1 MVFGR
6 NPGILGLSECTTGSL
21 ETFTPSKMGR
31 QMIAKMERA
40 RELCIQVEA
49 DIRLKTAM
57 KDRLPREPMRNIEIG
72 DEVTFR
78 DHKEKKI
85 RVGVLTGM
93 DGDSIGLVKWC
104 NHERRVPF
112 RELMH
117 LKERRD
123 LLEDGET
130 DIDSAEEIVQ
140 EIIPARQVGPKRKK
154 KVEIIPSLTS
164 IQVEREVRE
173 RKRLSDELSDD
184 TDHLPKMKVFT
195 ESDTD
200 EETIKKRKENS
211 NKLPVNFDI
220 RPKRYRQVKLYMTS
234 GRVITGRVSG
244 TVKTNQNKFW
254 VDDGRTQYIPIDM
267 EDVRDW
273 LYNEE
278 E

>member
-1 MVFGR
+1 M
-6 NPGILGLSECTTGSL
+6 
-21 ETFTPSKMGR
+21 
-31 QMIAKMERA
+31 
-40 RELCIQVEA
+40 
-49 DIRLKTAM
+49 
-57 KDRLPREPMRNIEIG
+57 
-72 DEVTFR
+72 
-78 DHKEKKI
+78 
-85 RVGVLTGM
+85 
-93 DGDSIGLVKWC
+93 
-104 NHERRVPF
+104 
-112 RELMH
+112 
-117 LKERRD
+117 
-123 LLEDGET
+123 
-130 DIDSAEEIVQ
+130 Q
-140 EIIPARQVGPKRKK
+140 EIIPARQVGPKRKN

-211 NKLPVNFDI
+211 NKLPENFDI
-220 RPKRYRQVKLYMTS
+220 RPKCWRQVKLMMTS
-234 GRVITGRVSG
+234 GRVITGKVSG
-244 TVKTNQNKFW
+244 TVRTNQNKFF

>member
-1 MVFGR
+1 
-6 NPGILGLSECTTGSL
+6 
-21 ETFTPSKMGR
+21 
-31 QMIAKMERA
+31 MIAKMEKA

-57 KDRLPREPMRNIEIG
+57 KDRLLREPMRNIEIG

-78 DHKEKKI
+78 DHKEKRM
-85 RVGVLTGM
+85 RVGVMTGM
-93 DGDSIGLVKWC
+93 DGSSIALVKWC
-104 NHERRVPF
+104 NHERRIPY

-130 DIDSAEEIVQ
+130 DIDSVEEIIQ
-140 EIIPARQVGPKRKK
+140 EIIPARQVGPVRKN

-195 ESDTD
+195 ASDTD
-200 EETIKKRKENS
+200 EETIKKRKS
-211 NKLPVNFDI
+211 KKTVLDI
-220 RPKRYRQVKLYMTS
+220 DVRPKIWRQVRLMMTS
-234 GRVITGRVSG
+234 GKVISGRVSG
-244 TVKTNQNKFW
+244 TVKTNQDKFFI
-254 VDDGRTQYIPIDM
+254 DDGRTKHIPIDL
-267 EDVRDW
+267 EDVREWIYD
-273 LYNEE
+273 EDFE
-278 E
+278 